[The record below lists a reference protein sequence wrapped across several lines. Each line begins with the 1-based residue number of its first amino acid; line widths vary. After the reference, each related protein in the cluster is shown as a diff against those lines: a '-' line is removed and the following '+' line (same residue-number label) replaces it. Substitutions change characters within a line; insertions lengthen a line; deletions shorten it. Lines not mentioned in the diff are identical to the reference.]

1 MRGHQRRLIAPAI
14 GVTAACLLLV
24 VLADVVVGAQTDEG
38 SDKKDAPRR
47 VTLSGCVERGTGP
60 NEFTIDDEE
69 SGKFRVSGGRIS
81 RFVGQRVE
89 VTGNFDNRRLRMRL
103 GLYPTPNAAGQAG
116 TDPVKS
122 AMAGQP
128 GGPAA
133 GTGAVSL
140 PELKVRTVKT
150 VEGGCG

>member
-1 MRGHQRRLIAPAI
+1 MRKRLLATAI
-14 GVTAACLLLV
+14 GFGAMAIAAAQLV
-24 VLADVVVGAQTDEG
+24 HAQS
-38 SDKKDAPRR
+38 SDKPDKKRDPRP

-60 NEFTIDDEE
+60 NEYTIDDDQ

-89 VTGNFDNRRLRMRL
+89 VTGNVNSSRLRLRL
-103 GLYPTPNAAGQAG
+103 GLYPSPNAAGQAG

-128 GGPAA
+128 GGAAA

-140 PELKVRTVKT
+140 PELQVRTVKS